1 MPSVPEEQA
10 QDPRSGLVAWA
21 ADEDEWIRWI
31 VAEVLAS
38 GATLGEGGLGEAL
51 RRLLAEKGLPDET
64 FDPLPSMAEP
74 TTGQDSAQ
82 PLTLTALAEC
92 AGINALAS
100 GQMIAFNPDAGTVRA
115 VSQGFPS
122 YVTPGWHTARMSKR
136 FQVLSLDG
144 GGYRGVFSAAV
155 LAQLEEDL
163 GLSISDHFDLVAGT
177 STGGVIALGLGAG
190 LTPLEMVEFY
200 TEQGPKI
207 FGGHRRRWAKHV
219 LRAKYPQGPLREALK
234 QVFENRLFGSSRHR
248 LVIPAYDI
256 RNDKTLLFRT
266 DHCDHLNRDWKE
278 KMVDVA
284 LATTAAP
291 TYLPV
296 HQLSG
301 RRLADGGVWAN
312 NPVVVALVEAVTFL
326 GVELSDLR
334 ILSLGTTFEVKERPS
349 KLDRGGLW
357 QWKGDATD
365 VFLRGQALG
374 ASNAAMNLVGE
385 EHFMRIDP
393 PRQRTCSTLTGSRR
407 MSCLAEPTTRASIV
421 HPNFKKKFTGHVATH
436 HVSPNI

>member
-1 MPSVPEEQA
+1 M
-10 QDPRSGLVAWA
+10 
-21 ADEDEWIRWI
+21 
-31 VAEVLAS
+31 
-38 GATLGEGGLGEAL
+38 
-51 RRLLAEKGLPDET
+51 
-64 FDPLPSMAEP
+64 
-74 TTGQDSAQ
+74 
-82 PLTLTALAEC
+82 
-92 AGINALAS
+92 
-100 GQMIAFNPDAGTVRA
+100 
-115 VSQGFPS
+115 
-122 YVTPGWHTARMSKR
+122 
-136 FQVLSLDG
+136 
-144 GGYRGVFSAAV
+144 
-155 LAQLEEDL
+155 
-163 GLSISDHFDLVAGT
+163 
-177 STGGVIALGLGAG
+177 
-190 LTPLEMVEFY
+190 
-200 TEQGPKI
+200 
-207 FGGHRRRWAKHV
+207 
-219 LRAKYPQGPLREALK
+219 REALK
-234 QVFENRLFGSSRHR
+234 QVFEDRLFGSSRHR

-301 RRLADGGVWAN
+301 RRLTDGGVWAN

-374 ASNAAMNLVGE
+374 VSNAAMNLVGE

-393 PRQRTCSTLTGSRR
+393 ATPANLLDLDRI
-407 MSCLAEPTTRASIV
+407 TTDELLGRADDESK
-421 HPNFKKKFTGHVATH
+421 HRAPEFKKKFTGHVATH